1 MGSKIKYSERERE
14 GDRKMMKN
22 DACCPP
28 LVGAS
33 ILDGGCRRAGPG
45 DEKKKKM
52 TVGKRPPPSPLTNNK
67 GATERETG
75 QRAEGPHLA

>member
-1 MGSKIKYSERERE
+1 M
-14 GDRKMMKN
+14 
-22 DACCPP
+22 
-28 LVGAS
+28 GAS

-67 GATERETG
+67 GGRPRERPG
-75 QRAEGPHLA
+75 SGLGDHIWPNDVMRVSKIRYGSGGPGAGAG